1 MSTACNQTIQVSDK
15 VKKEHI
21 RRMNQQHAIINT
33 AISDED
39 DKIMIALEI
48 SSSEI

>member
-15 VKKEHI
+15 FKKEYI
-21 RRMNQQHAIINT
+21 RRMNQQHPIII
-33 AISDED
+33 AKISDED
-39 DKIMIALEI
+39 VKIMIAFEI